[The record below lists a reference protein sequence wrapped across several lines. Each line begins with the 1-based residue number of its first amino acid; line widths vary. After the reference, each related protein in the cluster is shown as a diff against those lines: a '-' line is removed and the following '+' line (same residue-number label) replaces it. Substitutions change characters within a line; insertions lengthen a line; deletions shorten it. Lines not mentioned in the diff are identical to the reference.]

1 MTVTMQYPPSATM
14 RLQTFR
20 SFDDAHLIEPEW
32 DALVTRLEGS
42 LYSTSSWCQ
51 VWWRHYGRGRELRLI
66 AVRLG
71 EELVGVLPFFLERLR
86 LPLPI
91 GRARVAKLVGS
102 DSTTAVIDP
111 LVQPDAAV
119 EAFTSAL
126 RQIFDDDDADMVHLA
141 CSGSIP
147 HLDAIRHSAAAITD
161 IAEVVRDQECDSHT
175 IFDMS
180 DGFDAYM
187 RSLNS
192 HQRSNYRRK
201 IKKLSGAFD
210 VQTDIVRDG
219 PLLDEQFE
227 AFVAMH
233 QAQWTAIDKLGH
245 FGDWPGSREY
255 SRDLVR
261 TLAQA
266 DRVRLVRL
274 LADDQ
279 VVAYYWCFA
288 LDGTYYWRLS
298 ARLAGEEWD
307 KFALGRV
314 GVVKMMEVAD
324 AEGVTAIEA
333 GVGSYGYKENLNAK
347 TFPVYSVGL
356 CRRGLAS
363 RLRARL
369 TLAHGDMLHLVY
381 YRIWY
386 LRLAQ
391 RVRIL
396 RRPLWRSWTRRRF

>member
-1 MTVTMQYPPSATM
+1 VTVTMTSPLSVTI
-14 RLQTFR
+14 RLQTFT
-20 SFDDAHLIEPEW
+20 SFDDAQLLEPEW
-32 DALVTRLEGS
+32 DALVTRLGGS
-42 LYSTSSWCQ
+42 LYSTFSWCQ
-51 VWWRHYGRGRELRLI
+51 VWWRHYGGGRELRVI

-71 EELVGVLPFFLERLR
+71 EELVGVLPLFVDSLR

-102 DSTTAVIDP
+102 DFTTAVIDP
-111 LVQPDAAV
+111 LVQTDVAV
-119 EAFTSAL
+119 EAFTSAM
-126 RQIFDDDDADMVHLA
+126 RQIFDDDGADMVHLA

-147 HLDAIRHSAAAITD
+147 HLDAIRHSATAITD
-161 IAEVVRDQECDSHT
+161 VAQVIRDQECDSHT
-175 IFDMS
+175 IFEMP

-187 RSLNS
+187 RSLSS

-201 IKKLSGAFD
+201 IKKLSVAFNVDTD
-210 VQTDIVRDG
+210 VVRDES
-219 PLLDEQFE
+219 LLVEEFD
-227 AFVAMH
+227 AFVNMH
-233 QAQWTAIDKLGH
+233 QAQWAAINRLGH
-245 FGDWPGSREY
+245 FGDWPASREF
-255 SRDLVR
+255 STDLVR
-261 TLAQA
+261 TLAQT

-274 LADDQ
+274 LADGE

-288 LDGTYYWRLS
+288 LNSTYYWRLS
-298 ARLAGEEWD
+298 ARLYGDKWD
-307 KFALGRV
+307 QFALGRV

-324 AEGVTAIEA
+324 REGVTATEA

-363 RLRARL
+363 QLRARL
-369 TLAHGDMLHLVY
+369 TLVYGDILNLCY

-386 LRLAQ
+386 LRIAP

-396 RRPLWRSWTRRRF
+396 RRPLSQSWIRRRF